1 MIGINIRLVKKAQKG
16 SEQAFLELFQMYEVD
31 LYKTALVYLKNKE
44 EALDA
49 VQETAYRS
57 FKSIKNLNE
66 PKYFKTWL
74 IRIAISCSMDIL
86 RKRQN
91 VVCLYP
97 EYEEKVKDAEEDDI
111 PLSLTLKD
119 LVEYLDHQEKAVIVL
134 RFYYDYT
141 LKEIA
146 EIQDLPLGTVKT
158 ILYRSLKKL
167 RQDAKEGQLYEQ

>member
-1 MIGINIRLVKKAQKG
+1 MHINIQLVKKAQKG
-16 SEQAFLELFQMYEVD
+16 NEDAFLELFQMYEVD
-31 LYKTALVYLKNKE
+31 LYKTAFVYLKNKE

-57 FKSIKNLNE
+57 FKSINNLKE
-66 PKYFKTWL
+66 PKYFKTWI
-74 IRIAISCSMDIL
+74 IRIVISCSMDIL
-86 RKRQN
+86 RKRQK
-91 VVCLYP
+91 VVYLYP
-97 EYEEKVKDAEEDDI
+97 EYEETVKDTEEDDI

-119 LVEYLDHQEKAVIVL
+119 LVENLNHQEKGVIVL

-167 RQDAKEGQLYEQ
+167 RQYAKEGQLYEQ